1 MTLSRRSFIQS
12 IATLSGGMLLGFHL
26 PLLASAT
33 PFQREDPLGSELNAW
48 ILIDADNSI
57 TIRVA
62 QSEMGQGVM
71 TALPM
76 IVADELEVDWSLV
89 KVEYADVQEH
99 FQRNKIYQSMQTSG
113 SGAVRRSRPYLQQAG
128 AEARARLIKA
138 AAEAWIVDSDDC
150 YADFG
155 KIYHRPTRR
164 SFTYGELAL
173 SAANLSVANT
183 PIKKPRDFTMIGLS
197 TPRFDTPSKVDGSA
211 VFGMDVRVD
220 GMVYAAVK
228 HCPVL
233 GGKLRGYRFNAVRS
247 LPGVIAAVRLDN
259 GVAIVADTFWRAS
272 QAVEKLPVQWD
283 IGDENKTYSETFR
296 NEYFAALATPGKTL
310 VADEGT
316 ESALETAETILES
329 DYLVPYLAH
338 ACMEPMNCTAHV
350 TKDKV
355 EIWAGVQD
363 PESVVELAAKLSGK
377 PVESIHLHNCY
388 LGGGFGRRRHTDYI
402 AEALTIATEVGLPV
416 QMIWSREDDMRSGQY
431 RPMAAL
437 RFKAGIDLDKNIVA
451 YTNHSV
457 THSIVQDRDGEVPGG
472 IDNSSLMGLSDLPY
486 DFSPRE
492 ISATIKNT
500 HVPTWWWRSK
510 SYSQN
515 IFALEC
521 FVDELA
527 TATRMDPFQFRRK
540 YLADRPDMLE
550 VLEKLEQLSGW
561 KNRSGG
567 VARGLAIHESAGTIV
582 AQVAEVSVTESG
594 AAKVHRIVSV
604 VDCGNLVNPAIAKSQ
619 IESGVV
625 FGLSAAMYGKIT
637 IEQGKVLENNFDTY
651 RVMEMSD
658 TPVME
663 THFHLSDGNKW
674 GGLGEP
680 GVPGVAPAVVNAL
693 YKITKR
699 RIRSLPISDY
709 YLSRS

>member
-1 MTLSRRSFIQS
+1 MTLSRRSFIHS
-12 IATLSGGMLLGFHL
+12 IATASGGMLLGFHL
-26 PLLASAT
+26 PLFANTSAI
-33 PFQREDPLGSELNAW
+33 QNERWLGSELNAW
-48 ILIDADNSI
+48 LLIDVDNSI

-89 KVEYADVQEH
+89 KVEYADVKEH
-99 FQRNKIYQSMQTSG
+99 FQRNKVYQSMQTSG
-113 SGAVRRSRPYLQQAG
+113 SSAVRRSRPYLQQAG

-138 AAEAWIVDSDDC
+138 AAEVWVVAGDDC

-173 SAANLSVANT
+173 SAANLSVAYVS
-183 PIKKPRDFTMIGLS
+183 IKQSRDFTMIGLS
-197 TPRFDTPSKVDGSA
+197 TPRIDTPAKVDGSA
-211 VFGMDVRVD
+211 VFGMDVRVE

-233 GGKLRGYRFNAVRS
+233 GGKLRGYRYNAIRS
-247 LPGVIAAVRLDN
+247 MPGVIAVVRLDN
-259 GVAIVADTFWRAS
+259 GVAVVADTFWHAS

-296 NEYFAALATPGKTL
+296 NEYFAALATSGKTL
-310 VADEGT
+310 VSDEGT
-316 ESALETAETILES
+316 EAALETAETILES
-329 DYLVPYLAH
+329 DYFVPYLAH

-350 TKDKV
+350 TKDKF

-363 PESVVELAAKLSGK
+363 PESVVELAANFSGK
-377 PVESIHLHNCY
+377 PVESIQLHNCY
-388 LGGGFGRRRHTDYI
+388 LGGGFGRRRHLDYI
-402 AEALTIATEVGLPV
+402 VEALIIATEVGLPV

-437 RFKAGIDLDKNIVA
+437 RFKAGLNLDKNVVA

-457 THSIVQDRDGEVPGG
+457 SHSIVQDRDGEVPGG

-527 TATRMDPFQFRRK
+527 AATRMDPFQFRRK
-540 YLADRPDMLE
+540 YLAGRPDMLE
-550 VLEKLEQLSGW
+550 VLEKLEQVSDW
-561 KNRSGG
+561 KSRSAGM
-567 VARGLAIHESAGTIV
+567 ARGLAIHESAGTIV

-594 AAKVHRIVSV
+594 AAKVHSIVSV

-680 GVPGVAPAVVNAL
+680 GVPSVAPAVVNAL
-693 YKITKR
+693 FKITRR